1 VEIEALSWLNL
12 RPSGVKLSSLIAA
25 MTSSLLRQ
33 WTLSPIRH
41 FRLFH
46 QFVRQEF
53 SGQFAGSLGGFLW
66 LFVTPIVNIIIYSF
80 VFSVVFR
87 APMPE
92 NFGDV
97 PFVIFLMIGYLP
109 WFAFADAMGRSSG
122 LLLDKAPL
130 ITKVMFPVQLI
141 PMVGTLVPY
150 LVHGIAIFVFLVYLA
165 TQGYLQMAWLWLP
178 VAFVLQFMF
187 TIGLVAILSAF
198 CVFLRDIQQLVAL
211 MLTAWFFLTPI
222 IYPLSL
228 LPEQVR
234 PLMMLNPMHSFVQFY
249 REAILLGDFSA
260 IHFQVMVISAVLSY
274 LLGGWLFMRIKH
286 AFGDVL

>member
-1 VEIEALSWLNL
+1 M
-12 RPSGVKLSSLIAA
+12 KFSLV
-25 MTSSLLRQ
+25 SQ
-33 WTLSPIRH
+33 WTLSPVRH
-41 FRLFH
+41 FRLFN

-53 SGQFAGSLGGFLW
+53 RGQFAGSLGGFLW
-66 LFVTPIVNIIIYSF
+66 LFVTPVVNIAIYSF

-87 APMPE
+87 APIPD

-109 WFAFADAMGRSSG
+109 WFAFADAMGRASG
-122 LLLDKAPL
+122 LLIEKAPL

-141 PMVGTLVPY
+141 PMVGTIVPY
-150 LVHGIAIFVFLVYLA
+150 MVHGIAFFVFLIYLSM
-165 TQGYLQMAWLWLP
+165 QGYLQLVWLWLP
-178 VAFVLQFMF
+178 VALGLQFMF
-187 TIGLVAILSAF
+187 TIGLVAVLSAF
-198 CVFLRDIQQLVAL
+198 CVFLRDIQQIVTL

-228 LPEQVR
+228 LPEHVQ
-234 PLMMLNPMHSFVQFY
+234 PLMILNPMHSFVQFY
-249 REAILLGDFSA
+249 REVILLGEFSMQ
-260 IHFQVMVISAVLSY
+260 HFQIMVIAAVLSY